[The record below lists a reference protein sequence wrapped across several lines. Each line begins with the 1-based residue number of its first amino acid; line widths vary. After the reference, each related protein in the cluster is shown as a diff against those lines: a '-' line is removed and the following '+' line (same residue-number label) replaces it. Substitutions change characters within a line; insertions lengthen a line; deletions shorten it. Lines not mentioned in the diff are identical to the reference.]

1 MGTTVLAQELSMSD
15 SSLPP
20 AMILLDDRRFLLV
33 VEEGH
38 CVHLDIYEFGK
49 SQGDRA
55 SPQARLLV
63 RFSME
68 GYRVSARSSLNLQ
81 SILARPDPPFPSTTV
96 QTPLGKLKPFTEDPQ
111 TGLLVLSLQFT
122 YHANG
127 FPMSEETVVF
137 FLKED
142 LLELAD
148 GYEAVFE
155 KQERGKEGEMPKEE
169 RVVEWDQWKQLT
181 RVIEEPEAGAR
192 WVSDF
197 VVLFIFLEG

>member
-1 MGTTVLAQELSMSD
+1 MTD

-38 CVHLDIYEFGK
+38 CVHLDIYGFGKVK
-49 SQGDRA
+49 SQGTL
-55 SPQARLLV
+55 PQAELLV

-68 GYRVSARSSLNLQ
+68 GYRVNSRSALNLQ
-81 SILARPDPPFPSTTV
+81 SILARPDPPFPSTTI
-96 QTPLGKLKPFTEDPQ
+96 QTPLGKLKPFTEDPE

-122 YHANG
+122 FHANG

-137 FLKED
+137 LLKED
-142 LLELAD
+142 LLELANE
-148 GYEAVFE
+148 YEAVF
-155 KQERGKEGEMPKEE
+155 QGRGQGDEADSLKEE
-169 RVVEWDQWKQLT
+169 RSVEWNQWKHLT

-192 WVSDF
+192 WASLSVIP
-197 VVLFIFLEG
+197 FICLEN